1 MLHLCLHAALAEVE
15 MPAWFGD
22 NMVLQTNAEYGAR
35 SFLNGRAKPG
45 EKVVVSISADGRQ
58 FPATSHADGT
68 WEVQMNHVGQGG
80 PTEITVK
87 GEDGP
92 AVVAHNVSGG
102 DVIFC
107 SGQSNMVFPLKLTLN
122 ATAEAATLKD
132 YPHFRFFMTKLSYSP
147 TPLWDLGPNGTC
159 NSGDLCNR
167 WHTAEQAM
175 ANGLIHDFSAV
186 CYMTVRD
193 AARVHTALRTDRAM
207 ALVQSAWGGTR
218 VEAWMSTEAIATAS
232 RGVLSDPTQP
242 PVLPPARNEQN
253 NVSVLYNAMV
263 VPFDKMAVRAA
274 LWYQGEAN
282 ADQNVSAADW
292 ARGAT
297 QTSYYA
303 SYLQSMAADW
313 RERKG
318 MGDFAFLVVS
328 LPPSVAS
335 GTDPAKQA
343 TTGRMEVRL
352 AEMELQPHA
361 GGLTDISGVA
371 VTLDLGGS
379 SAWGFDHPVNKN
391 EISRR
396 LALQLVHAAYAQQGV
411 VGLDPQYKSLWT
423 GPVLDSAAVATASE
437 AVGADGVVLSF
448 VDWSASGLALKDVK
462 AVNGD
467 GSRNDCTLCCAKAPP
482 FEVLAAGAWS
492 AVPLERM
499 KWDQKRHQITL
510 EGAGSAEAVRYAWSD
525 YVECVLVNDDQLPL
539 APFVRNLTATARPT
553 PAPRAAQAPMRRAD
567 KDPYPAA
574 RPPMGFNSWNYY
586 HCNIDE
592 NTVKAV
598 VEAIATNGM
607 KEAGYEY
614 VNIDDCWQV
623 ERNADG
629 TIQPDPVRFPS
640 GMKALADYAHSKGLK
655 FGVYTARGSKTCQT
669 RPGAY
674 AHEAVDAA
682 TYCSWGLDYLKNDNC
697 GGTNWPAE
705 NTSWI
710 RFQQG
715 FDLCYNQTGRY
726 IVKSI
731 EYCRT
736 VGGCGEWI
744 GGVANTWRTQGD
756 VQATWSSVMGVIH
769 ANDRLAPIVNRK
781 QGAANGQG
789 NFNDADMLEVGNV
802 GLTPTEQASHF
813 SLWALAGSP
822 LLAGTDV
829 VHAPKA
835 TLDILANAEVT
846 AINQDLGLDG
856 KIQGVL
862 VSSTLRA
869 DADAAAGWQAAESE
883 VWCKPLA
890 DGKSVAV
897 LMLNLDD
904 DDARDITA
912 SFTTLGLQ
920 GAATVRDLW
929 AHTTQPKKASSK
941 ITASVAPHGVQM
953 FKLTTDAAVHANACI
968 PAAQKM
974 VEAPL

>member
-1 MLHLCLHAALAEVE
+1 MMLHICLTAALAAVE
-15 MPAWFGD
+15 LPAWFGD

-45 EKVVVSISADGRQ
+45 EKVVVSISADGRK
-58 FPATSHADGT
+58 FPATADGEGS
-68 WEVQMNHVGQGG
+68 WEVQMNHVGTGK
-80 PTEITVK
+80 PTEVTVT

-92 AVVAHNVSGG
+92 PVIARNVTGG
-102 DVIFC
+102 DVFFC
-107 SGQSNMVFPLKLTLN
+107 SGQSNMVFPLKLTIN

-132 YPHFRFFMTKLSYSP
+132 YPHFRFFLTSLAYSP
-147 TPLWDLGPNGTC
+147 TPLFDLTNGSC
-159 NSGDLCNR
+159 GSGDLCNR
-167 WHTAEQAM
+167 WHTAEEAA
-175 ANGLIHDFSAV
+175 ANGLINDFSAV
-186 CYMTVRD
+186 CYMTARDSVRF
-193 AARVHTALRTDRAM
+193 HSALKNRPV

-218 VEAWMSTEAIATAS
+218 VEAWMSTKAIAAAS
-232 RGVLSDPTQP
+232 KGVLSDPSQP
-242 PVLPPARNEQN
+242 PVLPPLRKGQN

-263 VPFDKMAVRAA
+263 APFDKMAVRAA

-303 SYLQSMAADW
+303 SYLQSMVADW
-313 RERKG
+313 RDRKG

-328 LPPSVAS
+328 LPPSVKT
-335 GTDPAKQA
+335 GTPGEGKN
-343 TTGRMEVRL
+343 TGRPEVRL
-352 AEMELQPHA
+352 AEVEVQPHS

-371 VTLDLGGS
+371 ITLDLGGK
-379 SAWGFDHPVNKN
+379 SAWGYDHPPNKN

-411 VGLDPQYKSLWT
+411 IGSDPNYKSLWT
-423 GPVLDSAAVATASE
+423 GPVLDSAAVAAN
-437 AVGADGVVLSF
+437 GVVLKF
-448 VDWSASGLALKDVK
+448 VNWSAGGLALKDVK
-462 AVNGD
+462 AVNVD
-467 GSRNDCTLCCAKAPP
+467 GTRNDCVLCCTKAPP
-482 FEVLAAGAWS
+482 FELFSGGVWS
-492 AVPLERM
+492 LVPPESI
-499 KWDQKRHQITL
+499 KVDQTHQQITL
-510 EGAGSAEAVRYAWSD
+510 EGTGSAEAVRYAWSD
-525 YVECVLVNDDQLPL
+525 YVECVLVNDAQLPL
-539 APFVRNLTATARPT
+539 APFVRNLTAPARPT
-553 PAPRAAQAPMRRAD
+553 PLPVRRAAA
-567 KDPYPAA
+567 DPYPAA
-574 RPPMGFNSWNYY
+574 RPPMGFNSWNFY

-598 VEAIATNGM
+598 VDAIATNGM

-623 ERNADG
+623 ERNPDG

-697 GGTNWPAE
+697 GGANWKQE

-710 RFQQG
+710 KFQQG

-731 EYCRT
+731 EYCNSVT
-736 VGGCGEWI
+736 GCGEWI

-756 VQATWSSVMGVIH
+756 VQATWSSVMSVIH
-769 ANDRLAPIVNRK
+769 KNDKLAAIVNRG

-822 LLAGTDV
+822 LLAGTDL
-829 VHAPKA
+829 VHASKA

-862 VSSTLRA
+862 TGFKLRA
-869 DADAAAGWQAAESE
+869 DADADAALGWEAVESE
-883 VWCKPLA
+883 IWCKPLA

-897 LMLNLDD
+897 LMLNLND
-904 DDARDITA
+904 DDALNVTA
-912 SFTTLGLQ
+912 SFSTLGLQ
-920 GAATVRDLW
+920 GPATVRDLW
-929 AHTTQPKKASSK
+929 AHTTLPNTISGE

-953 FKLTTDAAVHANACI
+953 FKLTTKAAVQTNACM
-968 PAAQKM
+968 PA
-974 VEAPL
+974 